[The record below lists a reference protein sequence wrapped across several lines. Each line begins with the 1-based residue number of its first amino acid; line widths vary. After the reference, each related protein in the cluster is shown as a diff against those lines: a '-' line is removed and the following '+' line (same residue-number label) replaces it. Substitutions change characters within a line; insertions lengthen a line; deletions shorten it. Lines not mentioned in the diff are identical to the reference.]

1 MSEVPKGTSE
11 KGGLAAEQ
19 AGPAVGTGP
28 GRPAVP
34 KKPETPSGPA
44 TTEELAKVRE
54 IILGPEAA
62 RRPGK
67 AEVDRLREILFGAQM
82 EEYERRFAD
91 LHRELERVLSDLRL
105 VRDGVGEFEKAQT
118 KQIETLEREMRRNAD
133 ELRREVE
140 RMGTREALL
149 QQLLTQM
156 RQQEGAIQSLSESI
170 TRLHETLASQERE
183 LRMLKTSASE
193 QREQQERKLDALKR
207 ELREAED
214 TLRAELRRIGDRLD
228 DQKTDRRALA
238 AMLMEVATRLE
249 TGTSVSGLLEEL
261 TSSAEG

>member
-1 MSEVPKGTSE
+1 
-11 KGGLAAEQ
+11 
-19 AGPAVGTGP
+19 
-28 GRPAVP
+28 
-34 KKPETPSGPA
+34 
-44 TTEELAKVRE
+44 
-54 IILGPEAA
+54 
-62 RRPGK
+62 
-67 AEVDRLREILFGAQM
+67 M

-105 VRDGVGEFEKAQT
+105 VRDGVGEFEKAQA

-156 RQQEGAIQSLSESI
+156 RQQEGAIRTLSEDV
-170 TRLHETLASQERE
+170 TRLRETLASQERE
-183 LRMLKTSASE
+183 LKTLRTAGNE

>member
-1 MSEVPKGTSE
+1 MTEQMPAKTSE
-11 KGGLAAEQ
+11 KRE
-19 AGPAVGTGP
+19 GPATEPAAPSLRPGP
-28 GRPAVP
+28 GRPAP
-34 KKPETPSGPA
+34 APA
-44 TTEELAKVRE
+44 TQEELTRVRE
-54 IILGPEAA
+54 IILGEAA
-62 RRPGK
+62 WKPGK
-67 AEVDRLREILFGAQM
+67 AEVDRLREILFGAQI

-91 LHRELERVLSDLRL
+91 LRREMERILSDLRA
-105 VRDGVGEFEKAQT
+105 VRDGVGEFEKTQT
-118 KQIETLEREMRRNAD
+118 RQVETLERETHRAID

-140 RMGTREALL
+140 RLGAREAVL

-156 RQQEGAIQSLSESI
+156 RQQEGTNQTLSENI
-170 TRLHETLASQERE
+170 ARLRETLASQERD
-183 LRMLKTSASE
+183 LKMLKTTSNE
-193 QREQQERKLDALKR
+193 QREQQERRLDGLKR

-261 TSSAEG
+261 TSSTER